1 MQYAAILLAQ
11 TYHRFGYA
19 QLSLQAT
26 DEAIRVA
33 QQSGDVECVSF
44 ANSWAAFVSSTLGGY
59 GDGGGGARRNTS
71 SVFARIGGVDGAVGA
86 GILARNRFFR
96 PLAPSP
102 SSVGGRRRR
111 RDEEE
116 AMLLRCRARAS
127 ERGLSS
133 LAAHAS
139 LELARRLA
147 YRRHDAGSGNGYD
160 GLGGDEDESS
170 YGCVSSLAWDSIESA
185 GRMPAVG
192 GGGPSSTAS
201 AHGRVSH
208 LSHHHRASMLSL
220 GQPAPTDI
228 YNVVPT
234 EATSI
239 LGRQNTA
246 IAGLWEST
254 GHTSLASLSYHAA
267 MYGTG
272 GFGTIGGDKKVE
284 SMAMNRVLS
293 SFAYGPGLD
302 VWQSSRTDPRCRG
315 EVYAAILNRLRLL
328 GDSEWTSSSS
338 VAFSTLHEWSVRS
351 CDLSLA
357 QGMNTLLANCA
368 AFPCPPSAVSGGML
382 PAVES
387 ALTFLMQST
396 HLCRQ
401 RGEFDRAK
409 QCARRAC
416 WLATRHGLS
425 FHHGWNL
432 LQLALID
439 LECAPI
445 RAPERALPPL
455 LECLDLSE
463 RFSIDSLRA
472 LALSTLAKVFL
483 YIGGVGG
490 GVQRCQ
496 KARAAIRAAM
506 PLVMQHGHVWFQ
518 GEAYLNLAKT
528 YLAEATAR
536 EKSHSS
542 DNREGGAGMEKRNQQ
557 DPIAIELRQTA
568 LAELKRAALHFERI
582 EDIQRL
588 RQVYYLQARVC
599 HLLPNS
605 KKKRDDAAK
614 MFMQLSLQARMCH
627 LSPNS
632 KKKRDD
638 AAKKL
643 YQKK

>member
-1 MQYAAILLAQ
+1 
-11 TYHRFGYA
+11 
-19 QLSLQAT
+19 
-26 DEAIRVA
+26 
-33 QQSGDVECVSF
+33 
-44 ANSWAAFVSSTLGGY
+44 
-59 GDGGGGARRNTS
+59 
-71 SVFARIGGVDGAVGA
+71 
-86 GILARNRFFR
+86 
-96 PLAPSP
+96 
-102 SSVGGRRRR
+102 
-111 RDEEE
+111 
-116 AMLLRCRARAS
+116 MLLRCRARAS

-160 GLGGDEDESS
+160 GLGGNEDESS
-170 YGCVSSLAWDSIESA
+170 NGCVSSLAWDSIESA

-192 GGGPSSTAS
+192 GGGPSSTES
-201 AHGRVSH
+201 AYGRVGH
-208 LSHHHRASMLSL
+208 LSHHHRGASASMLSL

-254 GHTSLASLSYHAA
+254 GHTSLASLSYRAA

-272 GFGTIGGDKKVE
+272 GFGTNGGDKKVE
-284 SMAMNRVLS
+284 SMAINRVLS

-496 KARAAIRAAM
+496 KARATIRAAM

-518 GEAYLNLAKT
+518 GEANLNLAKT
-528 YLAEATAR
+528 YVAEATAGQGDR
-536 EKSHSS
+536 AAARAWLESVLGDPHFA
-542 DNREGGAGMEKRNQQ
+542 DPMRVFRGDRVVAACARALRFLGDGAGAEVLEARLAVMRHRV
-557 DPIAIELRQTA
+557 AATA
-568 LAELKRAALHFERI
+568 
-582 EDIQRL
+582 
-588 RQVYYLQARVC
+588 
-599 HLLPNS
+599 PM
-605 KKKRDDAAK
+605 DDESREA
-614 MFMQLSLQARMCH
+614 S
-627 LSPNS
+627 
-632 KKKRDD
+632 
-638 AAKKL
+638 
-643 YQKK
+643 